1 MLKRVMVGMIVF
13 YQRWISVATPASCR
27 FQPTCSE
34 YAKRAIETHGPIR
47 GSWMATKRIGRCHP
61 WGGFGYDPVPEH
73 ESLPR

>member
-61 WGGFGYDPVPEH
+61 WGGCGYDPA
-73 ESLPR
+73 